1 MLIPISACVGLAAL
15 SLLLPS
21 EPSYDPWAWLVWG
34 REIANLELDT
44 EGGPSWKPLPVVLL
58 ALVAPLGDEV
68 PVPLWVVIARAGAL
82 LALVLAYRL
91 AARLAGGPAPLRAVA
106 GATAAVF
113 LFLTPDWFQ
122 LAAHASEAPLAVALM
137 LWAVERHLDGGRGHA
152 LALGAL
158 VCLMRPELFLFLALY
173 AVWLAWIEPGR
184 RRVVAV
190 LLVAIPLAWVVPEWI
205 GSGDPLDGGSQ
216 ARSEPYWS
224 LSHAERPWLRAL
236 ERVHNHAGVP
246 LELLAAVAVVSAA
259 ALRRREAHAPALGRR
274 DAHARAV
281 KALAAA
287 AALEAALFVGMTQ
300 AGFSGNPRYVL
311 PALAVMCVLAGVGAA
326 RTAQAAT
333 GAGRAAIRRLSHPG
347 VPYEH
352 QSATVEGCG
361 ARPRVSTGRS
371 GTVRP
376 QRGPALPRLAGLS
389 GAAAGIALVALLA
402 TPLIEGRVG
411 RLEFEAREV
420 GRRMELQRDLARAV
434 EAAGGAEALRALGSV
449 TTNRALH
456 SRLAWE
462 LGYPIQDVERGYGH
476 RVVLRTS
483 EEALAGKILVWGKTA
498 RRHLLGRAGSFDVY
512 RRIGVS
518 YRLIAVS
525 HRLFTSP
532 LQGFDI
538 RRPVGRK
545 AGTG

>member
-34 REIANLELDT
+34 REIVQMELDT
-44 EGGPSWKPLPVVLL
+44 EGGPTWKPLPVALL
-58 ALVAPLGDEV
+58 ALVAPLGDDL
-68 PVPLWVVIARAGAL
+68 PVAVWVVVARAGAL
-82 LALVLAYRL
+82 LAVVLAYRL
-91 AARLAGGPAPLRAVA
+91 AARLAGGPAPLRAAA

-113 LFLTPDWFQ
+113 LFLMPDWFQ

-137 LWAVERHLDGGRGHA
+137 LWAVERHLDGRRGHA

-158 VCLMRPELFLFLALY
+158 VCLMRPELFPFLAAY
-173 AVWLAWIEPGR
+173 ALWLAWIEPGR
-184 RRVVAV
+184 RRVVAALV
-190 LLVAIPLAWVVPEWI
+190 VAIPLAWVVPEWI

-224 LSHAERPWLRAL
+224 LSHADRPWLRAL
-236 ERVHNHAGVP
+236 ERVHNHAGLPV
-246 LELLAAVAVVSAA
+246 ELLAAVAVVSAA
-259 ALRRREAHAPALGRR
+259 ALRRREAEAPAPRR
-274 DAHARAV
+274 RAAHARAPTRRAAHAQAARRRAAHAQAV
-281 KALAAA
+281 QVLAAA

-300 AGFSGNPRYVL
+300 AGFSGNPRYAL
-311 PALAVMCVLAGVGAA
+311 PALTVLCVLAGVGAA
-326 RTAQAAT
+326 RATLAGAAVAMRVAQARAE
-333 GAGRAAIRRLSHPG
+333 RAARVVGGVWVPG
-347 VPYEH
+347 RQQAV
-352 QSATVEGCG
+352 
-361 ARPRVSTGRS
+361 
-371 GTVRP
+371 
-376 QRGPALPRLAGLS
+376 
-389 GAAAGIALVALLA
+389 VALLA

-462 LGYPIQDVERGYGH
+462 LGSPIQDVERGYGH
-476 RVVLRTS
+476 RVVLRTR
-483 EEALAGKILVWGKTA
+483 EEVLAGNVLVWGKPG
-498 RRHLLGRAGSFDVY
+498 RRQMLGRAGSFEVY

-518 YRLIAVS
+518 YRLIGVS

-538 RRPVGRK
+538 RRPMGGK

>member
-34 REIANLELDT
+34 REIVHLELDT
-44 EGGPSWKPLPVVLL
+44 EGGPSWKPLPVALL
-58 ALVAPLGDEV
+58 AVVAPLGGDL
-68 PVPLWVVIARAGAL
+68 PVALWVVIARAGAL
-82 LALVLAYRL
+82 
-91 AARLAGGPAPLRAVA
+91 
-106 GATAAVF
+106 
-113 LFLTPDWFQ
+113 
-122 LAAHASEAPLAVALM
+122 LAVALM
-137 LWAVERHLDGGRGHA
+137 LWAVERHLDGRRGHA

-158 VCLMRPELFLFLALY
+158 VCLLRPELFPFLAAYVL
-173 AVWLAWIEPGR
+173 WLAWIEPGR
-184 RRVVAV
+184 RRVVAA
-190 LLVAIPLAWVVPEWI
+190 LLLAIPLAWVVPEWI

-236 ERVHNHAGVP
+236 ERVHNHAGLAV
-246 LELLAAVAVVSAA
+246 ELLAAAAVVAAGAVRRWAVPALAA
-259 ALRRREAHAPALGRR
+259 ALRQ
-274 DAHARAV
+274 RAV
-281 KALAAA
+281 LALTAA
-287 AALEAALFVGMTQ
+287 AALEAALFVAMTQ

-311 PALAVMCVLAGVGAA
+311 PALAVLCVLPGVGAA
-326 RTAQAAT
+326 RTAQAAPAAAR
-333 GAGRAAIRRLSHPG
+333 GASRRPSHPG
-347 VPYEH
+347 VSYEH

-361 ARPRVSTGRS
+361 ARPRVSEGHS
-371 GTVRP
+371 AAVRP
-376 QRGPALPRLAGLS
+376 QRGAALPRLAGLS
-389 GAAAGIALVALLA
+389 GAAAGIAVVALLA

-434 EAAGGAEALRALGSV
+434 DAAGGPEALRGLGSA

-483 EEALAGKILVWGKTA
+483 EEALAGKVLVWGEA
-498 RRHLLGRAGSFDVY
+498 GRRQLLARAGSFDVY
-512 RRIGVS
+512 RRIDVS
-518 YRLIAVS
+518 YRLIGVS

-538 RRPVGRK
+538 RRPVGGK
-545 AGTG
+545 VGTG